1 MAALS
6 AFWGS
11 TRHSTKRYSATRT
24 MQKGISSL
32 GYALLGLVHG
42 KPSSGYDLR
51 KIFSSTSMK
60 TYSDSPGAIYPAL
73 RRLERQDL
81 IRGTIEKGSG
91 LRHRQIFRLTPAGV
105 AALKTWITRPVVAED
120 LTHGYE
126 QIVLRF
132 AFSETV
138 AGPAASLELLESLHA
153 ALKRH
158 IQALHQEFDAS
169 HQLMPRSGRLA
180 FECGVRGSESLLEWT
195 EYAIA
200 CYLKQ
205 VRKKGSD

>member
-1 MAALS
+1 M
-6 AFWGS
+6 
-11 TRHSTKRYSATRT
+11 RRE
-24 MQKGISSL
+24 ISSL

-73 RRLERQDL
+73 RRLEQQDL

-91 LRHRQIFRLTPAGV
+91 LRHREIFRLTPAGV
-105 AALKTWITRPVVAED
+105 AELRKWIARPIASDD

-126 QIVLRF
+126 EIMLRF

-138 AGPAASLELLESLHA
+138 AGPVASLELLESLHG
-153 ALKRH
+153 ALKTH
-158 IQALHQEFDAS
+158 VQALHREFEAS

-180 FECGVRGSESLLEWT
+180 FECGMRGVESFLEWT

-200 CYLKQ
+200 CYSKQ
-205 VRKKGSD
+205 TRKKGSES

>member
-1 MAALS
+1 M
-6 AFWGS
+6 
-11 TRHSTKRYSATRT
+11 K
-24 MQKGISSL
+24 QEIPSL

-81 IRGTIEKGSG
+81 IRGIIEKGSG
-91 LRHRQIFRLTPAGV
+91 LRRRQIFRLTPAGV
-105 AALKTWITRPVVAED
+105 AELKKWITRPVVPDD
-120 LTHGYE
+120 LTHGYQE
-126 QIVLRF
+126 IVLRF

-138 AGPAASLELLESLHA
+138 GGPAASLELLESLHA
-153 ALKRH
+153 ALKAH
-158 IQALHQEFDAS
+158 VQALHREFEAS
-169 HQLMPRSGRLA
+169 HELMPRSGRFA
-180 FECGVRGSESLLEWT
+180 FECGVRGAESFLEWT

-200 CYLKQ
+200 CYSKQ
-205 VRKKGSD
+205 AKKKGTES